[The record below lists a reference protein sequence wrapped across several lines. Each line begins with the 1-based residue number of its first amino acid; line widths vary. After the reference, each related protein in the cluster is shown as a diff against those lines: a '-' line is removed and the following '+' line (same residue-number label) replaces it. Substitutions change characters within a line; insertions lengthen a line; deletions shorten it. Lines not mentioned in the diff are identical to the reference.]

1 MVGPFRKL
9 ERRISARMSA
19 FDGVIDQIHNHFKL
33 THNHLS
39 AIGGI
44 TEEGR
49 IFLQVQERAS

>member
-19 FDGVIDQIHNHFKL
+19 FDGVIDQMHNHFKL
-33 THNHLS
+33 THDHLS

-49 IFLQVQERAS
+49 IFSSQM